1 MDINAFNLNAIYEAT
16 KAASAIGLVT
26 LFLPIGNEAERI
38 QVVKVIDA
46 LELAGIQVKLI
57 TAPPHYTNGEMLAE
71 LHLS

>member
-16 KAASAIGLVT
+16 KQSSATGFVT
-26 LFLPIGNEAERI
+26 LFLPIGNEGERI

-46 LELAGIQVKLI
+46 LELAGIQVKLN
-57 TAPPHYTNGEMLAE
+57 TNGEILAE